1 MKDKV
6 LFVWLATLTVVVLWC
21 AVEIRV
27 FQVRIDLENRFNVMA
42 QDVVKNFSNQAK
54 SDQAKIQNLGESLKR
69 EIAERL
75 EVVSGTV

>member
-21 AVEIRV
+21 AVEIKS
-27 FQVRIDLENRFNVMA
+27 FHVRIDLENRFNVMA

>member
-75 EVVSGTV
+75 EVVSGAV